1 MALRRLDLSLSYVLY
16 TGRSNWLKLCGEKFS
31 VTNRSTNTIKE
42 NTHQVCADGKRSVE
56 RSSRWIW
63 NFWVPFI
70 PSSAPNP
77 CNGTFDVPVTNCRNF
92 ARSAWSKLRNARQ
105 NHWICIRDETR
116 ECDNTFTQIFFL
128 IFRFVVTCIEFAWYL
143 WYSVLAFRSSIST
156 FGRPEISSSSS
167 CSLNIE
173 MSLLGMMS

>member
-1 MALRRLDLSLSYVLY
+1 MTKCYALHNKRNKKAIETKKKTY
-16 TGRSNWLKLCGEKFS
+16 
-31 VTNRSTNTIKE
+31 
-42 NTHQVCADGKRSVE
+42 QVCADGKRSVD

-63 NFWVPFI
+63 NFCVPFI

-77 CNGTFDVPVTNCRNF
+77 CNGTFDVPVTNCKNL

-105 NHWICIRDETR
+105 NHWIYKKFCSK
-116 ECDNTFTQIFFL
+116 L
-128 IFRFVVTCIEFAWYL
+128 IFSFIDFARIHFHCSNWFNELTCIEFAWYL

-156 FGRPEISSSSS
+156 LGRPEINNSSS

-173 MSLLGMMS
+173 MSLFGMLS